1 MGPSSRISISD
12 LGKKSHLFGP
22 LPKFS
27 WSKFLVSVEGIVFL
41 NSIANLRWNRIFD
54 MALSLVMPRQKFD
67 SFYT

>member
-27 WSKFLVSVEGIVFL
+27 RSKFLVGVEGIVLL
-41 NSIANLRWNRIFD
+41 NIIANLRWDRIFD
-54 MALSLVMPRQKFD
+54 RALSLVMPMRKFD